1 MFFFQMTSFF
11 ISAPGKEKWNTVLK
25 HEEMPGSQRECM
37 LIRLQFCDM
46 VPNEQKSTSITSA
59 CQINPHSSACS
70 LTTPSKAF
78 INSRLLETHRLHTT
92 TKAYTQAH
100 MHKET
105 QNDNCSPLSFN
116 ACNLEEIIHV
126 GFALTEEQWIFLK
139 CTFPVQKVKN
149 NSVPVGLKKKTH
161 NTENKK
167 ERGGKKKKENLHP
180 CLDFTGTVPAA
191 SFLPPSLPPFLLPP
205 PLCVLELQSK
215 GLETFQRSVTN
226 EDHMCAAPL
235 ELRTKLNCKSLLS
248 AGGKADLPPSPIT
261 HPQVMNEA
269 HSGNCQLVS
278 EQFEE
283 EINHF
288 SNRKL

>member
-1 MFFFQMTSFF
+1 
-11 ISAPGKEKWNTVLK
+11 
-25 HEEMPGSQRECM
+25 MPGSQRECM

-149 NSVPVGLKKKTH
+149 NSVPVGLKK
-161 NTENKK
+161 NTQHREQ
-167 ERGGKKKKENLHP
+167 EREGGKKEKRKSPSMSGFHRDGSSSLI
-180 CLDFTGTVPAA
+180 
-191 SFLPPSLPPFLLPP
+191 PPSFPSSLLASPT
-205 PLCVLELQSK
+205 PLCA
-215 GLETFQRSVTN
+215 RVT
-226 EDHMCAAPL
+226 
-235 ELRTKLNCKSLLS
+235 
-248 AGGKADLPPSPIT
+248 I
-261 HPQVMNEA
+261 
-269 HSGNCQLVS
+269 
-278 EQFEE
+278 
-283 EINHF
+283 
-288 SNRKL
+288 

>member
-1 MFFFQMTSFF
+1 MENHACAAVNLRELKSKWNPIWWAQSQKNNICRVSMVFFQMTSFF

-149 NSVPVGLKKKTH
+149 NSVPVGLKKKHT
-161 NTENKK
+161 TQRTRK
-167 ERGGKKKKENLHP
+167 RGGEKRKKKISIHVWISQGRFQQPHSSLLP
-180 CLDFTGTVPAA
+180 
-191 SFLPPSLPPFLLPP
+191 FLPSCFPHPFV
-205 PLCVLELQSK
+205 C
-215 GLETFQRSVTN
+215 
-226 EDHMCAAPL
+226 
-235 ELRTKLNCKSLLS
+235 
-248 AGGKADLPPSPIT
+248 
-261 HPQVMNEA
+261 
-269 HSGNCQLVS
+269 
-278 EQFEE
+278 
-283 EINHF
+283 
-288 SNRKL
+288 